1 MIQLPTKELVKLIAL
16 QLSVDGLV
24 LAPLEFFDEY
34 FTAHGQKGN
43 KIHIA
48 VQQCSINDSIQ
59 AIMHYNAHY
68 IALFF
73 GDKVNPSNTV
83 VLSTKD
89 LDPFVD
95 TMEIGKLPQLKYK
108 FHLDVA
114 SMNNKS

>member
-1 MIQLPTKELVKLIAL
+1 L

-24 LAPLEFFDEY
+24 LAPLQFAPLEFSDEY
-34 FTAHGQKGN
+34 FTAYTQNHN

-59 AIMHYNAHY
+59 AIMHHNAHY
-68 IALFF
+68 IVLFF

-114 SMNNKS
+114 RMNNKS